1 MKNCDCNELHARR
14 RIVLTGGPGAGKTAV
29 LELIRQSFCVH
40 VKVLPESAG
49 IIFGGGFPRRNGI
62 DLRKAA
68 QRAIFYVQR
77 ELETAA
83 DTENPAIVLC
93 DRGTVDGAAYWPGEQ
108 EGFFSSLSTALDEQL
123 QRYHAVIHLRT
134 PPPSAGYNRS
144 NPLRVETAE
153 EAATID
159 ARIARMWEPHPRR
172 FVVEASADFLTKATS
187 ALEVLRGEMPECCRP
202 CVTPLLEMFHRSES
216 GDQAEAPRA

>member
-1 MKNCDCNELHARR
+1 MKTCDCKELHERR

-40 VKVLPESAG
+40 VKVLPEAAG
-49 IIFGGGFPRRNGI
+49 IIFGGGFPRWNGI
-62 DLRKAA
+62 DLRMAA

-83 DTENPAIVLC
+83 DAENSAIVLC

-108 EGFFSSLSTALDEQL
+108 EGFFSSLSTTLDEQL
-123 QRYHAVIHLRT
+123 RRYHCVIHLRT
-134 PPPSAGYNRS
+134 PSPSAGYNRS

-153 EAATID
+153 EAAAID
-159 ARIARMWEPHPRR
+159 ARIAGLWAPHPRL

-187 ALEVLRGEMPECCRP
+187 ALEVLRGEMPECCWP
-202 CVTPLLEMFHRSES
+202 CVTPLLEIYRRNAP
-216 GDQAEAPRA
+216 GDQAATPRG